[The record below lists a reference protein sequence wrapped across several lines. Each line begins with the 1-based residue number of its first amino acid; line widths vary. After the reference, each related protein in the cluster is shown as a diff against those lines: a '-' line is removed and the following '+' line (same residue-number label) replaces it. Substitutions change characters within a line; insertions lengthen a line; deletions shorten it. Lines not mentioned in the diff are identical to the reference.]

1 MNSVNFLK
9 MYINRFIKNMGQI
22 KDDPCNNKECSLM
35 SKIKMKDTNKDFDE
49 YLSNKIKQFEIEQN
63 KLLLKLEK
71 ENEERLYNIY
81 KDIRNYQKL
90 NENQL
95 AFILNLN
102 DDDEKNK
109 ILVLFN
115 DIIHILSDIISS
127 NSPL

>member
-1 MNSVNFLK
+1 MTPF
-9 MYINRFIKNMGQI
+9 FIKM
-22 KDDPCNNKECSLM
+22 KEETKKKFNLLSN
-35 SKIKMKDTNKDFDE
+35 IKMKDANKDFDE
-49 YLSNKIKQFEIEQN
+49 HLSNKINQSEIEQN

-102 DDDEKNK
+102 YDEKNK

-127 NSPL
+127 K